1 MSSVAVVV
9 VVVVM
14 VAVVPHPWIS
24 QEKEVVM
31 YVTRGGSRKTEWQNS
46 GFWKK
51 SGSPVIGMSP
61 LRMISRCVCEGRWV
75 CACVVSSGVHRTARN
90 AESLLLLIVRCW
102 TVSASQPDT
111 THRAPTQQLETPR
124 EGRRLTTA
132 KRVCS
137 LADPASSQPVQPAVR
152 DPAAQSGYMTLLQRT
167 GAPVREIRVGGW
179 RPRGL
184 LCCSRERVLPKT
196 GSRLQH
202 TKPHQ
207 TTPHTSHTTLSLRG
221 CMHLQARRSL
231 AMQAAVL
238 SREEAMGGWPR
249 H

>member
-1 MSSVAVVV
+1 MLWCPTMGYVRRRRLYVRNKGGQQEDRVAKFRSLEEVRQSSHWDESLADDQPLCLRGEMGVCVCCLVGGAS
-9 VVVVM
+9 
-14 VAVVPHPWIS
+14 HS
-24 QEKEVVM
+24 QERRKLAAADCEVLDCFSQPAG
-31 YVTRGGSRKTEWQNS
+31 YNPSRTYTTT
-46 GFWKK
+46 
-51 SGSPVIGMSP
+51 GSPP
-61 LRMISRCVCEGRWV
+61 R
-75 CACVVSSGVHRTARN
+75 RTQA
-90 AESLLLLIVRCW
+90 
-102 TVSASQPDT
+102 
-111 THRAPTQQLETPR
+111 
-124 EGRRLTTA
+124 GRLTTA

-221 CMHLQARRSL
+221 CMDLQARRSL